1 MPDPA
6 ALRQLA
12 LDQRDKGTVLHPSM
26 SDYDGEMSKMWGGP
40 PPRWFASAMGAFP
53 KRFSHMAGRTALV
66 TGGTGGIG
74 FYVAKLLCRVGLT
87 VVLPARPQLEHEAA
101 SAAAAIT
108 AAVPGATVLIP
119 GVPLDLASFASVRAF
134 GAHMR
139 SLPPEGSPDR
149 IDALVLNAGRG
160 GSAVGANEASVD
172 GHEVIMQVNLLSQ
185 ALLSAELLPL
195 LRRSDHARI
204 VAQSSG
210 ARFNTRES
218 EMSLD
223 LGTNLAAVSAHSPW
237 AQYSRSKAGACLLA
251 RALSRRL
258 AASGVT
264 GSAASSDPGLAATGV
279 NVQHDLAATLGG
291 RQPDTKALH
300 DVAAHHAADGA
311 LPITLAALEGV
322 TGGEAAADAFYSP
335 SGSRARSLEDAA
347 MRLDARQLR
356 RGDPAAWG
364 NETVEAFWQ
373 RLVEATP
380 GLGDAWSAAA
390 REGQGSC
397 EGSE

>member
-1 MPDPA
+1 MPDPT

-160 GSAVGANEASVD
+160 GSAVGANV
-172 GHEVIMQVNLLSQ
+172 
-185 ALLSAELLPL
+185 P
-195 LRRSDHARI
+195 
-204 VAQSSG
+204 
-210 ARFNTRES
+210 
-218 EMSLD
+218 
-223 LGTNLAAVSAHSPW
+223 P
-237 AQYSRSKAGACLLA
+237 
-251 RALSRRL
+251 
-258 AASGVT
+258 
-264 GSAASSDPGLAATGV
+264 
-279 NVQHDLAATLGG
+279 
-291 RQPDTKALH
+291 
-300 DVAAHHAADGA
+300 
-311 LPITLAALEGV
+311 
-322 TGGEAAADAFYSP
+322 
-335 SGSRARSLEDAA
+335 
-347 MRLDARQLR
+347 
-356 RGDPAAWG
+356 
-364 NETVEAFWQ
+364 
-373 RLVEATP
+373 
-380 GLGDAWSAAA
+380 
-390 REGQGSC
+390 
-397 EGSE
+397 